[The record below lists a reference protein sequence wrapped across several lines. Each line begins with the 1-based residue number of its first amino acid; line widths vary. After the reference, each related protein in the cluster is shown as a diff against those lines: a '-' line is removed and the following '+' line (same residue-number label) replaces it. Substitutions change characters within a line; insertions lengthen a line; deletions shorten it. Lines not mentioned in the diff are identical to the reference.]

1 MEHDLSVEPLK
12 DDTAYVL
19 VCLRC
24 AALLGEFSQFPDT
37 QKLRTLIFTLTGS
50 HEKSNGCPQ
59 ESAVVQ
65 SCEPYSVTSTR
76 AVDLYMT
83 RRN

>member
-50 HEKSNGCPQ
+50 HEKK
-59 ESAVVQ
+59 
-65 SCEPYSVTSTR
+65 
-76 AVDLYMT
+76 
-83 RRN
+83 